1 MVSVKKNHCQLPP
14 IGSWDGKQLNAMSRC
29 GSSRD
34 YVSCKGTQ
42 QGEPKALNIK
52 KFTFGGLLFL
62 AFTVGVFWYQFDRIQ
77 AGQTLPVLRQLQWD
91 YLLFMLFCLLLD
103 TVASGLRI
111 WIVCRVLEPGI
122 SFWTC
127 LRAEW
132 ANMGV
137 SMLTPS
143 QTGGGFGQ
151 IYMLYRG
158 GTTVATAL
166 TISLISF
173 LGSMIGLLCIG
184 LYSLVFSGIGEMG
197 GVFRSAVV
205 MFTVISALMV
215 LTAFFPSIFQK
226 AIHWCSKVFRSIR
239 GKRLMAIRLFP
250 AWKSNSKTDDV
261 SMGPLAGRLVVLVHS
276 YHLDVQR
283 FLSLGKASFVW
294 VCLLSLIFLLSRA
307 LMAFLCLRFL
317 GIQVCT
323 LGQVLK
329 TQMNL
334 IFLIYFAP
342 TPGGSGLAEGISLS
356 MMSHIVP
363 IALAPYYNLLWRT
376 TTLYLPALAGLFCL
390 MHAVLRDTRRF
401 VKERMPSESSNSV
414 LSPTRT
420 REMQNPGEHC
430 AVGFSPE
437 WRNEPK

>member
-1 MVSVKKNHCQLPP
+1 MVSIKKNHYQLPP
-14 IGSWDGKQLNAMSRC
+14 IVYGDGEHSSGMNLC
-29 GSSRD
+29 GSSGD
-34 YVSCKGTQ
+34 YVSCKETL
-42 QGEPKALNIK
+42 QGQPKALNIK
-52 KFTFGGLLFL
+52 KLAFGGLLFIF
-62 AFTVGVFWYQFDRIQ
+62 FTVGVFWYQFDRIQ
-77 AGQTLPVLRQLQWD
+77 AGHTLPVLRHLQWE
-91 YLLFMLFCLLLD
+91 YLLFMLICLPVD
-103 TVASGLRI
+103 TVAGGLRI

-158 GTTVATAL
+158 GATVATAM

-173 LGSMIGLLCIG
+173 LGSMICLLCIG
-184 LYSLVFSGIGEMG
+184 LYSLVFSGMDKMG
-197 GVFRSAVV
+197 GVFRSAVL
-205 MFTVISALMV
+205 MFTVVSALMV
-215 LTAFFPSIFQK
+215 LAGFFPSVFQK
-226 AIHWCSKVFRSIR
+226 AIHWCSKAFMLIR
-239 GKRLMAIRLFP
+239 GKRRMAIRFFP
-250 AWKSNSKTDDV
+250 SRKSDSEAGDV
-261 SMGPLAGRLVVLVHS
+261 SIGPLAERLVVFIHA

-283 FLSLGKASFVW
+283 FISLGKASFAW
-294 VCLLSLIFLLSRA
+294 VFLLSLIFLFSRA

-323 LGQVLK
+323 LGEVLK
-329 TQMNL
+329 IQMSL
-334 IFLIYFAP
+334 IFLVYFAP

-390 MHAVLRDTRRF
+390 MHAVLRDTGRL
-401 VKERMPSESSNSV
+401 VKDRLFDSLRHELLKFQDS
-414 LSPTRT
+414 
-420 REMQNPGEHC
+420 
-430 AVGFSPE
+430 
-437 WRNEPK
+437 K